1 MSYCHLAFAI
11 WTDFCSRHYGVCQVD
26 SHDASFRPTN
36 VGASNKAYPGLG
48 ACQSEKLELELAR
61 SLCASGSIPDMVRLI
76 IHKSREKSY
85 HCRRMGDYAA
95 TREAGR
101 PR

>member
-1 MSYCHLAFAI
+1 MSGRAK
-11 WTDFCSRHYGVCQVD
+11 
-26 SHDASFRPTN
+26 
-36 VGASNKAYPGLG
+36 KAHPGLG

-61 SLCASGSIPDMVRLI
+61 SLCASGSITDMVRLI

-95 TREAGR
+95 TREAARAALANRVDYAMSALR
-101 PR
+101 PLTLQERRQSGHGTTSHSCH